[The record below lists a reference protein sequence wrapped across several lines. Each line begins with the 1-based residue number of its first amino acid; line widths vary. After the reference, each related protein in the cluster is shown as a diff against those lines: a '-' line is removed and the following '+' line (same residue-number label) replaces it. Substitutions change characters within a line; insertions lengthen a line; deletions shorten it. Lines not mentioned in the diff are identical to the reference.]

1 MARIYPERLP
11 EHILSDPRRSAE
23 RVVFDALTQLPD
35 SFTVYYSVAW
45 LSRRLTG
52 DTQDGEADFVVAH
65 PELGVLVLEVKGG
78 SIAYDAASSQWS
90 SVNRLGEVFLI
101 KDPAAQARTNKY
113 ALLQKLQ
120 DMPGWSTEWLTIG
133 HAVIFPDTVVTNMQL
148 RPDLPR
154 DIILDG
160 NSLTAI
166 EQAIRR
172 VFAYFH
178 QADGRTGRPG
188 ADRLQ
193 VLNELLAKSFNL
205 RTPLGIELTYQ
216 DERLIELTEQQMQ
229 VLDMLSFQ
237 RRATI
242 CGCAGSGKTMLAMEK
257 ARRLAAEGF
266 EVLLTCFNI
275 QLAEHLNSR
284 APDGVSVFHFHGL
297 CEYLIKEAGLKAI
310 PQRDA
315 DAYYNQFLPDM
326 MLEAVEHLGPQYDAI
341 IVDEGQD
348 IRENWWLALSELL
361 REPKT
366 GVLYVFFDDN
376 QNLYQGVTTLTNLI
390 DSSPFL
396 LVENCRNTKQIHRL
410 VATFHQQG
418 FRLKARGPL
427 GTAPLWLQ
435 YTTAEE
441 MLRILRKTLHKLI
454 NEEAVSPQDLIVLTP
469 RAEARSVL
477 TEGLAL
483 GNFVLTRKA
492 PQSSAQIQV
501 NTIHR
506 FKGLERRV
514 VIIAELDEAA
524 HRDKSLILY
533 VGCSRAR
540 VHLILLHDQGFS
552 VPHS

>member
-11 EHILSDPRRSAE
+11 EHILSNPRRAAE
-23 RVVFDALTQLPD
+23 RAVFEALTQLPD
-35 SFTVYYSVAW
+35 SFSVYYSVAW

-52 DTQDGEADFVVAH
+52 DAQDGEADFVVAH

-78 SIAYDAASSQWS
+78 SIAYDAATGQWS
-90 SVNRLGEVFLI
+90 SVNRHGEVFHI

-120 DMPGWSTEWLTIG
+120 DMPGWSAEWLTIG
-133 HAVIFPDTVVTNMQL
+133 HAVVFPDTIVTNVQL
-148 RPDLPR
+148 RPDLPKE
-154 DIILDG
+154 IILDG
-160 NSLTAI
+160 NSLTAT

-172 VFAYFH
+172 VFGYFH
-178 QADGRTGRPG
+178 QSDGRTGRPG

-193 VLNELLAKSFNL
+193 VLNDLLARSFNL
-205 RTPLGIELTYQ
+205 HTPLGIELMHQ
-216 DERLIELTEQQMQ
+216 DERLIELTEQQML
-229 VLDMLSFQ
+229 VIDMLSFQ
-237 RRATI
+237 RRATV

-266 EVLLTCFNI
+266 DVLLTCFNV
-275 QLAEHLNSR
+275 QLANHLANR

-297 CEYLIKEAGLKAI
+297 CEYLIKEAGIKAI
-310 PQRDA
+310 PPRDA
-315 DAYYNQFLPDM
+315 DSYYNQFLPDL
-326 MLEAVEHLGPQYDAI
+326 MLEAVESLGPQFDAI

-348 IRENWWLALSELL
+348 IRENWWLALNELL
-361 REPKT
+361 REPKS

-376 QNLYQGVTTLTNLI
+376 QNLYQGVTQLANLI
-390 DSSPFL
+390 DSPPFL
-396 LVENCRNTKQIHRL
+396 LVENCRNTQQIHRL

-418 FRLKARGPL
+418 SRLKARGPL
-427 GTAPLWLQ
+427 GTAPLWLP
-435 YTTAEE
+435 YTTTEE
-441 MLRILRKTLHKLI
+441 MLRILRKTLHNLV
-454 NEEAVSPQDLIVLTP
+454 NEEAVSSQDLIILTP
-469 RAEARSVL
+469 RVEARSAL
-477 TEGLAL
+477 TEGLTL

-492 PQSSAQIQV
+492 PRSSGQIQV
-501 NTIHR
+501 DTIHR
-506 FKGLERRV
+506 FKGLERKV

-552 VPHS
+552 MLQ

>member
-1 MARIYPERLP
+1 MARIYPERIP
-11 EHILSDPRRSAE
+11 EHILSDPKRSAE
-23 RVVFDALTQLPD
+23 RAVFEALTQLPD
-35 SFTVYYSVAW
+35 SFNVYYSVAW

-52 DTQDGEADFVVAH
+52 DAQDGEADFVVAH
-65 PELGVLVLEVKGG
+65 PELGVLILEVKGG
-78 SIAYDAASSQWS
+78 AIAYDAATSQWS
-90 SVNRLGEVFLI
+90 SANRHGEVFLI

-133 HAVIFPDTVVTNMQL
+133 HAVIFPDTVVTNVQL
-148 RPDLPR
+148 RPDLPK

-178 QADGRTGRPG
+178 QTDGRTGRPG
-188 ADRLQ
+188 ADRLM

-216 DERLIELTEQQMQ
+216 DERLLELTEQQMQ
-229 VLDMLSFQ
+229 ILDMLSFQ
-237 RRATI
+237 RRATV

-266 EVLLTCFNI
+266 DVLLTCFNV
-275 QLAEHLNSR
+275 QLAEHLANR

-297 CEYLIKEAGLKAI
+297 CEYLIREAGIKAI
-310 PQRDA
+310 PPRDA
-315 DAYYNQFLPDM
+315 NVYYNQFLPDL
-326 MLEAVEHLGPQYDAI
+326 MLEAVESLGPQFDAI

-348 IRENWWLALSELL
+348 FRENWWLALNELL

-376 QNLYQGVTTLTNLI
+376 QNLYQGVTQLANLI
-390 DSSPFL
+390 DSPPFL
-396 LVENCRNTKQIHRL
+396 LVENCRNTQQIHRL

-418 FRLKARGPL
+418 SRLKARGPL
-427 GTAPLWLQ
+427 GAAPQWLP
-435 YTTAEE
+435 YTMQEE
-441 MLRILRKTLHKLI
+441 MVRILRRTLHNLV
-454 NEEAVSPQDLIVLTP
+454 NEEAVSPQDLIILTP
-469 RAEARSVL
+469 RAEARSAL

-483 GNFVLTRKA
+483 GNFVLTRK
-492 PQSSAQIQV
+492 PPRLSGQIQV
-501 NTIHR
+501 DTIHR
-506 FKGLERRV
+506 FKGLERKV

-540 VHLILLHDQGFS
+540 VHLILLYEQGFS
-552 VPHS
+552 P